1 MDNALFQIVV
11 GVAGAAVSFIA
22 ARILQAI
29 RDLEHRIGQLNNKIS
44 ELEVLV
50 ARQHVTHSQ
59 FNSVTS
65 AIFARIEKM
74 DDKLDHKADK

>member
-1 MDNALFQIVV
+1 MDQALFQIVV

-50 ARQHVTHSQ
+50 ARQHVTHSH
-59 FNSVTS
+59 FNSVTG
-65 AIFARIEKM
+65 AIFNRIEKM

>member
-50 ARQHVTHSQ
+50 ARQHVTHAQ
-59 FNSVTS
+59 FDNVVHT
-65 AIFARIEKM
+65 IFNKIDKI
-74 DDKLDHKADK
+74 DDKLDHKVDK